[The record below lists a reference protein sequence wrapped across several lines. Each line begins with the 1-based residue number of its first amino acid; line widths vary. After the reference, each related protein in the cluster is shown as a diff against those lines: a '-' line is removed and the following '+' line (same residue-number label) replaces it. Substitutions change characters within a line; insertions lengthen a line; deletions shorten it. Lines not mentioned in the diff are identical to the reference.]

1 MTINFNHLPA
11 EVISLAQAL
20 AAKENKPLFP
30 PLEKVGFEAATKP
43 LFFADQENP
52 FERIGAVPA
61 WQELPENIG
70 RLIYRTDNGAPLSI
84 VGDKYAIVQNSELQ
98 ATVAEAAESSLP
110 RHALQ
115 DIELKEFS
123 SRGGKYTR
131 FEYTFP
137 ALGADIRQLNGNSTQ
152 LKFRIGIVNGFG
164 GSSIRGFAGAY
175 DLVCTNGLIIG
186 EFETSAYRHT
196 IGFNPAKLGA
206 FIEAEAAKYVTRVHT
221 WQAWARKEI
230 TATQAEATLTAA
242 GMSGRRIKAM
252 MQQFEVEAQNRGA
265 TVWALY
271 SALTY
276 YSSHNSESFG
286 VRNSGAIDNVAET
299 LDKRER
305 EVAQIINAP
314 AFQVLAA

>member
-1 MTINFNHLPA
+1 MNTFSHIPA
-11 EVISLAQAL
+11 NVISLAQRI
-20 AAKENKPLFP
+20 AAAENKPLFP
-30 PLEKVGFEAATKP
+30 PLDKTAFQAAAKP
-43 LFFADQENP
+43 LFFADQLNP
-52 FERIGAVPA
+52 FEHIGANPSWFEV
-61 WQELPENIG
+61 PENIG
-70 RLIYRTDNGAPLSI
+70 RLIYRTDNGKPLSI

-98 ATVAEAAESSLP
+98 ATVAEAAEAALP

-115 DIELKEFS
+115 DIELKEFTS
-123 SRGGKYTR
+123 KGGKYTR

-175 DLVCTNGLIIG
+175 DLVCINGLILG

-196 IGFNPAKLGA
+196 KGFNPLKLGA
-206 FIEAEAAKYVTRVHT
+206 FLEAEAAKYLERVHV

-230 TATQAEATLTAA
+230 TAEQAESTLEAA
-242 GMSGRRIKAM
+242 GMSGKRVKSM
-252 MQQFEVEAQNRGA
+252 MQQFEAEAQTRGA

-276 YSSHNSESFG
+276 YSSHNSEAFS
-286 VRNSGAIDNVAET
+286 VRNSGAVDNVAET

-305 EVAQIINAP
+305 EVASIIRTE
-314 AFQVLAA
+314 AFQRLAA